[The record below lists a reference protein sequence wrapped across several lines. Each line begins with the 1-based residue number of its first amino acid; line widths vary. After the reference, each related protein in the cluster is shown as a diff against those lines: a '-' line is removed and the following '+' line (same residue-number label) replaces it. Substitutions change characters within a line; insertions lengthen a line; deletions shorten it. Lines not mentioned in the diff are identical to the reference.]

1 MFETTMEKIFFKKSE
16 QTALLNLI
24 KEDPNSSKKLKM
36 DVLKALEPK
45 GYLSNLGAALDEK
58 LSPNFKIALAM
69 VVEICLA
76 SLGLFLIFVQET
88 KDILT
93 ILSIHTFHQDVIQG
107 RIHLIDNLPLM
118 EFVAILSVIYGF
130 TFLIKLLSAVT
141 NAGSTPNGEAHSCH
155 INIFTIGF
163 QYIQQIVRNFKSKL
177 AMYKVIDNLDDNREE
192 QIKAWNKIVDIAQHC
207 CKAPLY

>member
-1 MFETTMEKIFFKKSE
+1 MSFKAAFISSTTC
-16 QTALLNLI
+16 L
-24 KEDPNSSKKLKM
+24 M
-36 DVLKALEPK
+36 D
-45 GYLSNLGAALDEK
+45 
-58 LSPNFKIALAM
+58 
-69 VVEICLA
+69 
-76 SLGLFLIFVQET
+76 FVT
-88 KDILT
+88 
-93 ILSIHTFHQDVIQG
+93 
-107 RIHLIDNLPLM
+107 
-118 EFVAILSVIYGF
+118 ILSVIYGF